1 MTPRRATV
9 AALAALVA
17 IGIAC
22 VVWLAWPEPRP
33 PGPLARVV
41 TLAGEGPR
49 AVPSGLSDPFGVAVA
64 ADGAIFVA
72 DGTGGRVYRIG
83 TDDAVA
89 VVAEGLDMPS
99 ALAVLSDGTL
109 AVANTGANSIVRVD
123 PATGAVATI
132 AAGDLDAPVGVAAAA
147 DGTVYV
153 ADTYNDR
160 VVAVDAGGEQRTVAG
175 GDGQLDTPCGVAL
188 APDGALLVAD
198 TGNGRVVRLGAD
210 GSLETI
216 AGADQ
221 LEEPTALA
229 VRPDGAVYVADAGDS
244 SVVLCE
250 PGSPPRRFAG
260 TRFGRADGDLA
271 AARFGRPTGVALA
284 PDGALVVADGTNGA
298 VRAVVPV
305 EYARGRVVSDP
316 VARIGEAEMRAAIQ
330 PRWPYDPP
338 DRPREVAATF
348 GEARTENSDEGVW
361 LHNALDVPGAY
372 GETVRAM
379 TSERVTRPLA
389 ARGAGER
396 SEFLRLPLFA
406 YVHVR
411 VGRDQNDRPLEASPF
426 EVVLDD
432 EGAVSRVRVRRG
444 ARIEAGQPIGTLNKY
459 NHVHLT
465 MGPPGGEMNP
475 LTVLAFPGF
484 VDTVAP
490 TIEAVTITSE
500 SREVL
505 GEAKGAAAAP
515 IAAAGRVRVL
525 ARAWDRH
532 DANPEHRRLGLYRLG
547 YQLIDAS
554 GAPAPGFA
562 EPRVTIS
569 FERFPNEQGGG
580 RFAYAS
586 GSRSWFTGPTVF
598 VYEVTNVVRDGAA
611 REELLDLTALA
622 PGEYTLRVFAED
634 ASANRA
640 SRDVRLAVR

>member
-1 MTPRRATV
+1 
-9 AALAALVA
+9 
-17 IGIAC
+17 
-22 VVWLAWPEPRP
+22 
-33 PGPLARVV
+33 
-41 TLAGEGPR
+41 
-49 AVPSGLSDPFGVAVA
+49 
-64 ADGAIFVA
+64 
-72 DGTGGRVYRIG
+72 
-83 TDDAVA
+83 
-89 VVAEGLDMPS
+89 
-99 ALAVLSDGTL
+99 
-109 AVANTGANSIVRVD
+109 
-123 PATGAVATI
+123 
-132 AAGDLDAPVGVAAAA
+132 
-147 DGTVYV
+147 
-153 ADTYNDR
+153 
-160 VVAVDAGGEQRTVAG
+160 
-175 GDGQLDTPCGVAL
+175 
-188 APDGALLVAD
+188 
-198 TGNGRVVRLGAD
+198 
-210 GSLETI
+210 
-216 AGADQ
+216 
-221 LEEPTALA
+221 
-229 VRPDGAVYVADAGDS
+229 
-244 SVVLCE
+244 
-250 PGSPPRRFAG
+250 
-260 TRFGRADGDLA
+260 
-271 AARFGRPTGVALA
+271 
-284 PDGALVVADGTNGA
+284 
-298 VRAVVPV
+298 VVPAD
-305 EYARGRVVSDP
+305 YARGRVVSDP
-316 VARIGEAEMRAAIQ
+316 VARIDAAEMRAAIR

-348 GEARTENSDEGVW
+348 GEARTENSEEGVW

-379 TSERVTRPLA
+379 LPERVTRPLA

-465 MGPPGGEMNP
+465 MGPPGAEMNP

-490 TIEAVTITSE
+490 TIEAVTIASE

-505 GEAKGAAAAP
+505 GEAKGAAAP

-547 YQLIDAS
+547 YQLLDAS

-598 VYEVTNVVRDGAA
+598 VYEVTNVVRDGVA

-634 ASANRA
+634 ASANRT
-640 SRDVRLAVR
+640 SRDVRLAIP